1 MPHPRGGIKES
12 SYQKSVLRVRSGSGP
27 DLATAREGH
36 PLLLLL
42 PSPTKKQT
50 RCMITVFFKKLE
62 QTARNIFSLVLA
74 LRVQQ
79 VPRLAQALQGPVS
92 VLKG

>member
-36 PLLLLL
+36 PLLVLL
-42 PSPTKKQT
+42 PPPAKKQT
-50 RCMITVFFKKLE
+50 RCMIITC
-62 QTARNIFSLVLA
+62 
-74 LRVQQ
+74 
-79 VPRLAQALQGPVS
+79 
-92 VLKG
+92 